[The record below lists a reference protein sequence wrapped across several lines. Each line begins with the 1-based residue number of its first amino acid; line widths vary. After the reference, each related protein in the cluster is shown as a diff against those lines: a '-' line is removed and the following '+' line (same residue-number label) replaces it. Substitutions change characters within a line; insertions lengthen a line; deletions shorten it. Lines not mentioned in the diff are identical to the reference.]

1 MNSESVNRWLALAVN
16 LSVVGGI
23 ILLALEL
30 RQTNDAIL
38 AAAYQ
43 ERANSGMEWEKFVA
57 ESEYV
62 APAILHLQE
71 VGNYDGLSPEENL
84 RLYSMNFAAF
94 HRLDGLHFQY
104 QLGLL
109 DQSYVDTWMKRMFEV
124 WVPRWKATG
133 FLEDFLIH
141 MRPSFRAEVEKYIQG
156 EHVL

>member
-1 MNSESVNRWLALAVN
+1 MNSESVNRWLALTVN

-38 AAAYQ
+38 AATYQ
-43 ERANSGMEWEKFVA
+43 ERANSGMEWEKFIA

-62 APAILHLQE
+62 TPAILHLQE
-71 VGNYDGLSPEENL
+71 VGHSDGLSPEENF
-84 RLYSMNFAAF
+84 RLYAMNVAAF

-124 WVPRWKATG
+124 WVPRWKDSG
-133 FLEDFLIH
+133 FLEEFLIH
-141 MRPSFRAEVEKYIQG
+141 MRPAFRAEVEKYIEG
-156 EHVL
+156 DLAL